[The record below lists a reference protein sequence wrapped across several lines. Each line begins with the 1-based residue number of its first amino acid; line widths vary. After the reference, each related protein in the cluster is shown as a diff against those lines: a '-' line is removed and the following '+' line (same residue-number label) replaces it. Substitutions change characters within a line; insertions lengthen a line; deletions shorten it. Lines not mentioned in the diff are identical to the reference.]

1 MEDEHGLLY
10 AKYNSCEQL
19 WKRLIANISLVT
31 HNVTAD
37 QRLNKIA
44 GKNTRFSVKQ
54 E

>member
-31 HNVTAD
+31 HNAMAD